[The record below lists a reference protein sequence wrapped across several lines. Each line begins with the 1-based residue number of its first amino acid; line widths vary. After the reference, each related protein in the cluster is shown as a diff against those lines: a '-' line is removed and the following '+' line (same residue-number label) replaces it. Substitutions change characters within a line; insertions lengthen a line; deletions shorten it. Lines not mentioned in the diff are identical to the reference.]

1 MPSLPPFILSGPAQ
15 PLRAVI
21 VSIPHAGRY
30 YLPALLGAA
39 RVTGA
44 VLQRLEDRYVDL
56 LAKGLGSQGYRVIT
70 ATYARAWIDMNRAE
84 DEWDSSL
91 IVGGTPA
98 HPVSSR
104 VHGGLGIIPRRLSGP
119 GELWRHRFDHAD
131 LAVRIE
137 QVHRPYHAAIAGA
150 LDEAIANHGQAVLID
165 LHSMP
170 GQPGGVP
177 QLVLGDRHGLTASS
191 QLVDR
196 LMAVGEGM
204 GLSVARNAPYAGAHT
219 IQWHA
224 SRTRRI
230 EAVQVEID
238 RSLYLD
244 AAMEP
249 ASDGVRA
256 MTLLVERIA
265 SASDDYVQSLA
276 DYAQAAE

>member
-1 MPSLPPFILSGPAQ
+1 MSGPAQ
-15 PLRAVI
+15 PQRAVI

-30 YLPALLGAA
+30 YPPALLGAV

-56 LAKGLGSQGYRVIT
+56 LAKGLGAQGYRAIT
-70 ATYARAWIDMNRAE
+70 AIYARAWIDMNRAE

-98 HPVSSR
+98 HPVSKR
-104 VHGGLGIIPRRLSGP
+104 VHGGLGIIPRRLHGP

-131 LAVRIE
+131 LSARIE
-137 QVHRPYHAAIAGA
+137 QLHRPYHAAIAGA
-150 LDEAIANHGQAVLID
+150 LDGAIVNHGQAVLID

-170 GQPGGVP
+170 RQPDGVP
-177 QLVLGDRHGLTASS
+177 QLVLGDRYGLTASS

-196 LMAVGEGM
+196 LMAVGEGL

-219 IQWHA
+219 IERHA

-256 MTLLVERIA
+256 MAPLIERIVHEA
-265 SASDDYVQSLA
+265 DDYVQSLTG
-276 DYAQAAE
+276 YAQAAE